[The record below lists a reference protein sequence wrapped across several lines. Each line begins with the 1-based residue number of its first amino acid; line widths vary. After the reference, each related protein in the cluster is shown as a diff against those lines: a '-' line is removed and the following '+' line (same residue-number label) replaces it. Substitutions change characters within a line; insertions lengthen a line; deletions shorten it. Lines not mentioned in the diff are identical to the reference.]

1 MEPSNKVLLNIID
14 HNKLIRKNPL
24 KNIEIAFAS
33 NFCNLTLCQM
43 RTYQS
48 IAHKEEL
55 TLCNS
60 VPFTS
65 RTANSICNGIR
76 NIAVQA
82 KSECK
87 DEDFVDT
94 QTRQLFRVSKFEKI
108 TLVSWNTNV
117 EEDFR
122 VCVNI
127 FGNYRAVNYI
137 TSLSC
142 NLLNRNL
149 SAVCDWRSLFFLTSS
164 KNKKFFLNILS
175 LLFFRSMTYT
185 IVVFNNKIKK
195 KPSIVRL
202 LLLLLLLLLL
212 QLLQ

>member
-87 DEDFVDT
+87 DEDFEDT
-94 QTRQLFRVSKFEKI
+94 QTRELFRVLKFEK
-108 TLVSWNTNV
+108 
-117 EEDFR
+117 
-122 VCVNI
+122 
-127 FGNYRAVNYI
+127 
-137 TSLSC
+137 
-142 NLLNRNL
+142 
-149 SAVCDWRSLFFLTSS
+149 
-164 KNKKFFLNILS
+164 
-175 LLFFRSMTYT
+175 
-185 IVVFNNKIKK
+185 
-195 KPSIVRL
+195 
-202 LLLLLLLLLL
+202 LL
-212 QLLQ
+212 QYYGTQKRKRFLQSLREYTWELQGCKLYNLAVVSSS